1 MNSFRDEGHRGY
13 AVVSKDGV
21 PHHIVV
27 QGVAFDRFGLL
38 SAAVRAGRKNSKAAW
53 EIMHVASCLFHPQND
68 PVFNNLYA
76 AAALHIT
83 WTGNVTEASLYPKFN
98 EAIVA
103 LSEGKAV
110 PIKVAMDQGHRPDS
124 WVRMHGENIPVEIKL
139 GSFDHKACRQ
149 LRRYMA
155 FYGSSKGIAV
165 GAQLTTCLPDSITF
179 ISIDEMEKALLEMDG
194 GADRD

>member
-1 MNSFRDEGHRGY
+1 
-13 AVVSKDGV
+13 
-21 PHHIVV
+21 
-27 QGVAFDRFGLL
+27 VAFDRFGLL
-38 SAAVRAGRKNSKAAW
+38 SAAVRAGHKNSKAAW

-149 LRRYMA
+149 LRKVHGILMA
-155 FYGSSKGIAV
+155 
-165 GAQLTTCLPDSITF
+165 
-179 ISIDEMEKALLEMDG
+179 ALR
-194 GADRD
+194 A